1 MKKLLDHLPESM
13 RYAGKTEVLHDSF
26 LQNQLLSI
34 EDMSNNTK
42 HLSNEEL
49 QSLLADDF
57 VFKQSETRVGLF
69 AVELDDMKLETFT
82 SLRKVFP
89 SKEYRLVLQRL
100 QARKNRKEKRNQI
113 SKIVAQNERL
123 QAVNEKLR
131 AILKA
136 REL

>member
-1 MKKLLDHLPESM
+1 
-13 RYAGKTEVLHDSF
+13 
-26 LQNQLLSI
+26 
-34 EDMSNNTK
+34 MSNNTK

-136 REL
+136 RELW